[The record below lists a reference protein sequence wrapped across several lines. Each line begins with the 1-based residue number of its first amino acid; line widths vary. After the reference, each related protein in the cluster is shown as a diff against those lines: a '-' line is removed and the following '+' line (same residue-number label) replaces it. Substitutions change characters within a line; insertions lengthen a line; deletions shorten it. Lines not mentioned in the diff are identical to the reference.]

1 METNNNFLVNLLTNK
16 YDKQLEDL
24 IESFLSK
31 LTWKDVGDIYSCSLN
46 GRSATYKDGI
56 LIEENSS
63 EENEKRCNELRL
75 IIINFFIGIT
85 PDGFDWFKC
94 TFYEMTK
101 NLKLK
106 HYTRIINPSTDG
118 LTLDDIIS
126 NYTIKRCDE
135 LAKQHGY

>member
-1 METNNNFLVNLLTNK
+1 METNNNFLVNLATNK

-31 LTWKDVGDIYSCSLN
+31 LTLKDVGDIYTCSLN

-63 EENEKRCNELRL
+63 EENEKRCNELRS

-85 PDGFDWFKC
+85 PDSFDWYNY
-94 TFYEMTK
+94 TFYEITK
-101 NLKLK
+101 NLQLE
-106 HYTRIINPSTDG
+106 HYTRKINPSLDV
-118 LTLDDIIS
+118 LILDDIIS
-126 NYTIKRCDE
+126 NYTIKRCNE
-135 LAKQHGY
+135 LSKQHGY